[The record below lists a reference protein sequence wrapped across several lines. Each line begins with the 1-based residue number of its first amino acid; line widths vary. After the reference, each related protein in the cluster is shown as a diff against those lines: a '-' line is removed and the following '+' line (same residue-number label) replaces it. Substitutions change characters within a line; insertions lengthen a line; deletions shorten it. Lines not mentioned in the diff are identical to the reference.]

1 MKYDLKDWMKPLGS
15 LGRFKSS
22 LVWKKRGS
30 LVFSSV
36 SASLMALPRGWSVL
50 KIKHS
55 GTDSILRCSEL
66 EKRRKS
72 HKKRMDGAGSD
83 VKNSPPA
90 LPGRAVSSQLSSH
103 WGEMIIQRKQ
113 LTSVPLFPGRK
124 MKIRESLFSLSR
136 RGGVVLFVFLFS
148 PFFVCLDKSQDTK
161 AGLGWCQVQAQE
173 NKTEPSRPRGSV
185 GAQGQS
191 GNHIMESLVWDFGKG

>member
-1 MKYDLKDWMKPLGS
+1 MGNISLEKPLLPWGQNQPRATGLRARAFRILVLQTEGAEGSDKDFHQIKPCRMKYDLKDWMKPLGS

-72 HKKRMDGAGSD
+72 RKKRMDGAGSD

-103 WGEMIIQRKQ
+103 WGEMII
-113 LTSVPLFPGRK
+113 
-124 MKIRESLFSLSR
+124 
-136 RGGVVLFVFLFS
+136 
-148 PFFVCLDKSQDTK
+148 
-161 AGLGWCQVQAQE
+161 
-173 NKTEPSRPRGSV
+173 
-185 GAQGQS
+185 
-191 GNHIMESLVWDFGKG
+191 